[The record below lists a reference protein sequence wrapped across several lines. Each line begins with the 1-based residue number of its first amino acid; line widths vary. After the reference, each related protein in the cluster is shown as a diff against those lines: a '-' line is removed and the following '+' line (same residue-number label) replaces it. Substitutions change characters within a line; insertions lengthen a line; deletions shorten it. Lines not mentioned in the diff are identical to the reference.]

1 MRLRTILDIYHKEL
15 DALYGK
21 QEVDSFFNLL
31 IDHYLQLK
39 RIHIVVDPEYV
50 ITKSEEQPLFEA
62 LSALK
67 LEQPIQYII
76 GVTDFYG
83 LTFKVNT
90 HTLIPR
96 PETEELVSW
105 ILSDQKGNESVDPL
119 QIMDIGTGSGCIA
132 ITLAKK
138 LTNARVIGMDI
149 SEKALE
155 LSRENAI
162 SNMVDLSFLQGDI
175 LNVTRSDHLL
185 NHKLDVVVSNPP
197 YVRHLEKAEMQNNV
211 LNNEPHT
218 ALFVSDDNPL
228 IFYKAIGEFAKDKLK
243 PNGLLYFE
251 INEYL
256 GRETMT
262 LLEQQGFKNI
272 KLKQDMFGKDR
283 MIRAEK

>member
-15 DALYGK
+15 DALYGE

-31 IDHYLQLK
+31 IEHYLQLK
-39 RIHIVVDPEYV
+39 RIHIVVDPEYI

-105 ILSDQKGNESVDPL
+105 ILSDHKEHESADPL

-138 LTNARVIGMDI
+138 LTNARVIAMDI

-155 LSRENAI
+155 LSKENAV
-162 SNMVDLSFLQGDI
+162 SNKVDLSFLQGDI
-175 LNVTRSDHLL
+175 LNVTRSQHLV

-228 IFYKAIGEFAKDKLK
+228 IFYKAIGEFAQDKLK

-283 MIRAEK
+283 MIRAVK